1 MLKRI
6 VTFAFDAG
14 NMVITSSIAALLLV
28 FTTLKGMLPDID
40 DLFDQY
46 ANIIKGYAEQKRLA
60 RITLAGSTYAIVK
73 AVRAY
78 AIANGNWTL
87 ALQMTTSL
95 SKLKRTGYA
104 TLLQNVNNWI
114 NVVGPLMTSL
124 GDYGVTAA
132 DYTQWKADRDA
143 LTDLLTTPQE
153 AIDAHTVLG
162 GQIQTSMNDAMTL
175 THQQID
181 AIVAGLINS
190 QPLYYIGYGQSRK
203 ITGPEER
210 HTALKA
216 TVVNELNQPM
226 WGITVTIDE
235 YTHTDEQTGT
245 TKIYKSTS
253 AMTDINGEA
262 TPKQFFAALRT
273 VTVSGPG
280 IVSKTFGPFPFVHG
294 KAITQTFTVQPSF
307 DNLPAPSPDT
317 TAPETSKVTVK

>member
-1 MLKRI
+1 
-6 VTFAFDAG
+6 
-14 NMVITSSIAALLLV
+14 
-28 FTTLKGMLPDID
+28 
-40 DLFDQY
+40 
-46 ANIIKGYAEQKRLA
+46 
-60 RITLAGSTYAIVK
+60 
-73 AVRAY
+73 
-78 AIANGNWTL
+78 
-87 ALQMTTSL
+87 
-95 SKLKRTGYA
+95 
-104 TLLQNVNNWI
+104 
-114 NVVGPLMTSL
+114 
-124 GDYGVTAA
+124 
-132 DYTQWKADRDA
+132 
-143 LTDLLTTPQE
+143 
-153 AIDAHTVLG
+153 
-162 GQIQTSMNDAMTL
+162 MNDAMTL

-190 QPLYYIGYGQSRK
+190 QPAYYIGYSQSRK

-262 TPKQFFAALRT
+262 SPKQFFAALRT